1 MFETGNEPD
10 ESKPDENPQR
20 EPGDRDGEIDALES
34 EMAGLAGVVN
44 AASGRLVALVADGLA
59 RGLWEQG
66 GVQSP
71 AHWLT
76 WQLGVSTG
84 QARRILALARRAGEL
99 PATMAAFAA
108 GELSLD
114 QASVIAR
121 HVPADRE
128 EPAADLARLCTVR
141 QLSRTL
147 SRYAYGTSEAD
158 DRPAAATREDD
169 RRVSFGTRDGGRWHL
184 HADLPADEG
193 AVVEQALTAAHQ
205 SLFSDLPA
213 EAPAEEE
220 RLRVTWADAL
230 VAVAETSLATG
241 EAHLPGAGRFVIN
254 AHLEAD
260 LADSG
265 AAGTISL
272 HLGSPLPS
280 ELRRLL
286 GCDANIRPVAMRD
299 GRPVNVGRAL
309 RIVPERTRRLVEH
322 RDGGCAVPGCGATRF
337 LQIHHVEHWEDGGAT
352 DTANLAALCR
362 RHHRQHHKGGLHI
375 SGDADRP
382 PTDPRGL
389 RFADARGRPIVPSAK
404 TRPPGALPTT
414 PRYEHPTGEPLHDH
428 WLDL

>member
-1 MFETGNEPD
+1 MFAT
-10 ESKPDENPQR
+10 ENQPR
-20 EPGDRDGEIDALES
+20 EPGDRDTEIDALES

-44 AASGRLVALVADGLA
+44 AAQGRLVTLVADGLA

-66 GVQSP
+66 GVHTP
-71 AHWLT
+71 ADWLT

-84 QARRILALARRAGEL
+84 QARRLLALARRAGEL

-108 GELSLD
+108 GALSLD

-121 HVPADRE
+121 HVPADYE
-128 EPAADLARLCTVR
+128 ESAADLARLCTVR

-158 DRPAAATREDD
+158 VRPPAGTDDD
-169 RRVSFGTRDGGRWHL
+169 RRVSFGARDDRRWHL
-184 HADLPADEG
+184 YADLPADEG

-205 SLFSDLPA
+205 GLFAGLSTDATA
-213 EAPAEEE
+213 EGE
-220 RLRVTWADAL
+220 RPRVTWADAL
-230 VAVAETSLATG
+230 VAVAETSLAAG
-241 EAHLPGAGRFVIN
+241 EAHLPGANRFMIN

-265 AAGTISL
+265 APGTISL

-322 RDGGCAVPGCGATRF
+322 RDGGCTVPGCGATRF

-352 DTANLAALCR
+352 DTSNLAALCR

-404 TRPPGALPTT
+404 TRPPGALPPTQ
-414 PRYEHPTGEPLHDH
+414 RYEHPIGEPLHDH